1 VIRTVAIAVSAVVLL
16 LGGCGGGSEPPRAP
30 PRSTI
35 GAVRRVRLQIRG
47 LVQGVSYRASATSA
61 ARRIGVTGWVRN
73 QPDGSVVAE
82 VQGSPADVDAMIDW
96 CKDGP
101 PSARVDGVDVTDI
114 AAVTG
119 EAGFSTQR

>member
-1 VIRTVAIAVSAVVLL
+1 
-16 LGGCGGGSEPPRAP
+16 
-30 PRSTI
+30 
-35 GAVRRVRLQIRG
+35 VRLQIRG

-73 QPDGSVVAE
+73 QPDGSVLAE
-82 VQGSPADVDAMIDW
+82 VQGAPADVDAMIDW

-101 PSARVDGVDVTDI
+101 PSARVDGVEVTDI
-114 AAVTG
+114 AAVIG